1 MKVCTK
7 CGRELP
13 ENMFCKSKREP
24 DGLQR
29 YCKECRAKYQRS
41 NYKKKSEMKTEID
54 NLLNQIKELQGRKE
68 SGLSDYTPRQ
78 LMEELRRRG
87 YKGTLTYVQTIDIE
101 KI

>member
-1 MKVCTK
+1 M
-7 CGRELP
+7 E
-13 ENMFCKSKREP
+13 
-24 DGLQR
+24 
-29 YCKECRAKYQRS
+29 
-41 NYKKKSEMKTEID
+41 TEID

-78 LMEELRRRG
+78 LIEELRRRG